1 MQSVNSSNRIHTVNP
16 DWNTRFRNYAFADS
30 ATAEMRAVF
39 CDAEGLL
46 ARSEL
51 VKNSRSTSAGIFRI
65 GEKEYFIKRSNIKS
79 FAVRLRRIGRDSR
92 AVHSW
97 KISAAVEKL
106 GVRVPE
112 VFAAIST
119 YPWGLPGASYLITEK
134 FPLPMT
140 LNQLFNDVLKQYNGI
155 CTDLIKEVIRIA
167 AIIHSSG
174 IEHGDLKLS
183 NILAVRQNDN
193 TFELGLFDFDGSV
206 KYSGAV
212 PAKARARELARMA
225 SSYFIRCCDLN
236 IAVDFNENL
245 QRWAA
250 IYAELT
256 GFDFSGNK
264 AYISRAVR
272 FVPGD
277 LKYRKFMQ

>member
-1 MQSVNSSNRIHTVNP
+1 MQSANSLTRINTVNP
-16 DWNTRFRNYAFADS
+16 DWNTRFRSYAFADS
-30 ATAEMRAVF
+30 AAAEMRAVF
-39 CDAEGLL
+39 RDAEGLL
-46 ARSEL
+46 AQSEL
-51 VKNSRSTSAGIFRI
+51 VKNSRSTTAGIFRI

-79 FAVRLRRIGRDSR
+79 FAVRLRRIGRKSR

-97 KISAAVEKL
+97 QISEVIAKL
-106 GVRVPE
+106 GILVPE

-140 LNQLFNDVLKQYNGI
+140 LNQVFNEFLEQQHGNCADF
-155 CTDLIKEVIRIA
+155 IKEVVRIA
-167 AIIHSSG
+167 AIIHHNG
-174 IEHGDLKLS
+174 VEHGDLKLS
-183 NILAVRQNDN
+183 NVLAVRNSDRSF
-193 TFELGLFDFDGSV
+193 TLGLFDFDGSI

-225 SSYFIRCCDLN
+225 SSYFMRCCDLG
-236 IAVDFNENL
+236 IAVDFYGNL
-245 QRWAA
+245 QQWAA

-256 GFDFSGNK
+256 GFDFSDNK
-264 AYISRAVR
+264 AYINRAVR

-277 LKYRKFMQ
+277 LKYRKFMR